1 MSMDSS
7 KCRARL
13 ERMSDPRS
21 DSENRIYRNGTAK
34 GTDMTHKGAP
44 LPEEEA
50 KISTDHFGPDARHA
64 EDYWLYYSN
73 IKDNAAKRAAAYLA
87 TR

>member
-1 MSMDSS
+1 
-7 KCRARL
+7 
-13 ERMSDPRS
+13 
-21 DSENRIYRNGTAK
+21 
-34 GTDMTHKGAP
+34 MTHKGAP